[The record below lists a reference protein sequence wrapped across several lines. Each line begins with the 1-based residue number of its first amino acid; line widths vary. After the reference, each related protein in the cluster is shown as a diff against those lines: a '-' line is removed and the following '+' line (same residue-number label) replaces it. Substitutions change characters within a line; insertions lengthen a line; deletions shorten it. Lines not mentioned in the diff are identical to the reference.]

1 MRLPLGWCAVALG
14 LAACSGGGSA
24 AGRSDAG
31 TAPMAQTADPEEIQF
46 LWDEAMEAFRRGE
59 FSTTADNLERLVLEF
74 SPGDPRISKAHFYL
88 GESYLG
94 MKDQLTAVRE
104 FRRVSDERPNDP
116 LAPTALLRAGDAYA
130 ELWSRPEL
138 DPSYGQTALA
148 TYQELLNRYPDSK
161 AADRGRRR
169 ILALEE
175 WFAAKEFKTAMFYLR
190 LKAYDSAILYLKAM
204 VADYPRADVAPEALE
219 KLVEAYRKLG
229 YEDDVEETCGYMR
242 RFHRDETET
251 AAACPATIQES

>member
-1 MRLPLGWCAVALG
+1 MRIPLGWWAVVAG

-24 AGRSDAG
+24 AERAAAG
-31 TAPMAQTADPEEIQF
+31 ATIAITATPEEIQI
-46 LWDEAMEAFRRGE
+46 LWDEAMEAYRRGE

-74 SPGDPRISKAHFYL
+74 PPGDPRVSKAHFYL

-94 MKDQLTAVRE
+94 MKDRLQAVRE

-116 LAPTALLRAGDAYA
+116 LAPVALLRAADAYA

-148 TYQELLNRYPDSK
+148 TYQELLNRYPETE
-161 AADRGRRR
+161 AADRGRVR

-175 WFAAKEFKTAMFYLR
+175 WFASKDFKTAMFYLR

-204 VADYPRADVAPEALE
+204 VADYPRAEVAPQALE

-242 RFHRDETET
+242 RFHRDEAET
-251 AAACPATIQES
+251 AAACPTTIRES

>member
-1 MRLPLGWCAVALG
+1 
-14 LAACSGGGSA
+14 
-24 AGRSDAG
+24 
-31 TAPMAQTADPEEIQF
+31 MARKT
-46 LWDEAMEAFRRGE
+46 
-59 FSTTADNLERLVLEF
+59 ERF
-74 SPGDPRISKAHFYL
+74 TSR
-88 GESYLG
+88 
-94 MKDQLTAVRE
+94 
-104 FRRVSDERPNDP
+104 
-116 LAPTALLRAGDAYA
+116 AYA

-242 RFHRDETET
+242 RFHRDEAET

>member
-1 MRLPLGWCAVALG
+1 MKLSLGWWALAAG

-31 TAPMAQTADPEEIQF
+31 TAPIAQTADPEEIQF

-94 MKDQLTAVRE
+94 MKDQLQAVRE

-242 RFHRDETET
+242 RFHRDEAET

>member
-1 MRLPLGWCAVALG
+1 MKLPLGWWALAAG

-31 TAPMAQTADPEEIQF
+31 TAPIAQTADPEEIQF

-74 SPGDPRISKAHFYL
+74 SPGDPRISRAHFYL

-242 RFHRDETET
+242 RFHRDEAET

>member
-1 MRLPLGWCAVALG
+1 
-14 LAACSGGGSA
+14 
-24 AGRSDAG
+24 
-31 TAPMAQTADPEEIQF
+31 MAQTADPEEIQF

-116 LAPTALLRAGDAYA
+116 LAPAALLRAGDAYA

-242 RFHRDETET
+242 RFHRDEAET

>member
-1 MRLPLGWCAVALG
+1 VRLLPGWWTVALG

-24 AGRSDAG
+24 ADR
-31 TAPMAQTADPEEIQF
+31 TAAADIAMTATSEEIQL
-46 LWDEAMEAFRRGE
+46 LWDDAMEAYRRGE
-59 FSTTADNLERLVLEF
+59 FSTTAENLERLVLEF
-74 SPGDPRISKAHFYL
+74 PPGDPRISKAHFYL

-94 MKDQLTAVRE
+94 MKDQLQAVRE

-116 LAPTALLRAGDAYA
+116 LAPVALLRAADAYA
-130 ELWSRPEL
+130 ELWRRPEL

-148 TYQELLNRYPDSK
+148 TYQELLNRYPESE
-161 AADRGRRR
+161 AADRTRAR
-169 ILALEE
+169 ILELQE
-175 WFAAKEFKTAMFYLR
+175 WFAVKELKTAEFYLR
-190 LKAYDSAILYLKAM
+190 LKAHDSAILYLKAL
-204 VADYPRADVAPEALE
+204 VADYPRTEVAPEALE

-242 RFHRDETET
+242 RFHRDEAET

>member
-1 MRLPLGWCAVALG
+1 VRLSLGWWALALG

-24 AGRSDAG
+24 ADRTGNAAG
-31 TAPMAQTADPEEIQF
+31 DIALTATPEEIQL
-46 LWDEAMEAFRRGE
+46 LWDEAMEAYRRGE
-59 FSTTADNLERLVLEF
+59 FSITAENLERLVLEF
-74 SPGDPRISKAHFYL
+74 PPGDSRITKAHFYL

-94 MKDQLTAVRE
+94 MKDQLQAVRE

-116 LAPTALLRAGDAYA
+116 LAPVALLRAADAYA
-130 ELWSRPEL
+130 ELWRRPEL

-148 TYQELLNRYPDSK
+148 TYQELLNRYPDSE
-161 AADRGRRR
+161 AAERTRAR
-169 ILALEE
+169 IQELQE
-175 WFAAKEFKTAMFYLR
+175 WFAVKELKTAMFYVR

-204 VADYPRADVAPEALE
+204 VADYPRTEVAPVALE

-242 RFHRDETET
+242 RFHSDAAET

>member
-1 MRLPLGWCAVALG
+1 MRLPLGWWAVAAG

-24 AGRSDAG
+24 AERSDAG
-31 TAPMAQTADPEEIQF
+31 TAPIAQTAAPEEIQI

-59 FSTTADNLERLVLEF
+59 FATTGDNLERLVLEF
-74 SPGDPRISKAHFYL
+74 PPGDPRISRAHFYL

-94 MKDQLTAVRE
+94 MKDQLQAVRE

-148 TYQELLNRYPDSK
+148 TYQELLNRYPESQ
-161 AADRGRRR
+161 AADRARVR

-190 LKAYDSAILYLKAM
+190 LKAWDSAILYLKGM

-242 RFHRDETET
+242 RFHRDEAET

>member
-1 MRLPLGWCAVALG
+1 MKLPLGWWALAAG

-31 TAPMAQTADPEEIQF
+31 TAPIAQTADPEEIQF

-242 RFHRDETET
+242 RFHRDEAET

>member
-1 MRLPLGWCAVALG
+1 MRLPPGWWAVAAG

-31 TAPMAQTADPEEIQF
+31 APIAQTAAPEETQI

-59 FSTTADNLERLVLEF
+59 FSTTGDNLERLVLEF

-94 MKDQLTAVRE
+94 MKDQLQAVRE

-148 TYQELLNRYPDSK
+148 TYQELLNRYPDSR

-204 VADYPRADVAPEALE
+204 VADYPRAEVAPQALE

-242 RFHRDETET
+242 RFHRDEAET
-251 AAACPATIQES
+251 AAACPTTIQES

>member
-1 MRLPLGWCAVALG
+1 MRLPLGWWAVVAG
-14 LAACSGGGSA
+14 LAACSAGGSA
-24 AGRSDAG
+24 AGRAG
-31 TAPMAQTADPEEIQF
+31 AGAAIGLTATPEEIQI
-46 LWDEAMEAFRRGE
+46 LWDEAMEAYRRGE

-74 SPGDPRISKAHFYL
+74 PPGDPRISKAHFYL

-94 MKDQLTAVRE
+94 MKNQLQAVRE

-148 TYQELLNRYPDSK
+148 TYQELLNRYPETE
-161 AADRGRRR
+161 AADRGRVR
-169 ILALEE
+169 IRALEE

-190 LKAYDSAILYLKAM
+190 LKAVDSAILYLKAM
-204 VADYPRADVAPEALE
+204 VADYPRTEVAPQALG

-229 YEDDVEETCGYMR
+229 YQDDVEETCGYMR
-242 RFHRDETET
+242 RFHHDEAET
-251 AAACPATIQES
+251 AVACPATIQDS